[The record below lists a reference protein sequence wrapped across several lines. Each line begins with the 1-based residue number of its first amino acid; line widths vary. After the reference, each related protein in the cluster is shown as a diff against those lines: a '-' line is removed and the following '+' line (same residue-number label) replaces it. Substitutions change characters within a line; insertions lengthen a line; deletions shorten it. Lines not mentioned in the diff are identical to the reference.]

1 MSPEGIRDKSEK
13 VKDDLYCLRH
23 SLAHVL
29 AQAVLQVHPK
39 AKLAFGPPIENG
51 FYYDFDF
58 GDEAPL
64 SADDLPEIEN
74 RMKKIL
80 KERQEFTYRELP
92 ADEAIHLLQERGET
106 YKVEHCQKLK
116 DAGNEKVSFYSNGP
130 FDDLCEG
137 PHVANTKDIKPN
149 VFKLDRVS
157 GAYWLG
163 DETRPMLTRIYG
175 LAFRTKEEL
184 DDFIEKRKLA
194 MERDHRKLGQE
205 LELFFISEEVGRGL
219 PMWLPNGTVLRDELE
234 KFAKETEFRH
244 GYVRVS
250 TPHLTHGALY
260 WRSGHLPYYKDS
272 MYPPMVLD
280 ENEEYYLKPM
290 NCPHH
295 HMIYSQR
302 PRSYRELPLRLAEY
316 GACYRYEQSGTLTG
330 LLRVRGMTMNDAHIY
345 CREDQVREEFR
356 AVLELHRFYYEK
368 FRLSEFWMRLSLHDP
383 NNTEKYISNHDKWLL
398 TEKIVRE
405 ILRDMGIRFDEAAG
419 EAAFYGPKVDFQVRN
434 VVGREETAST
444 NQLDFASPE
453 RFNLTYIGEDNKEH
467 RPYIIHRA
475 PLGTHERFIAFL
487 IEHFGGA
494 FPTWMAPLQV
504 RVLPVGEKFTGYAH
518 RVEQTLR
525 DQLIRVDVDAST
537 DSFNKRVRTAVTHKI
552 PNIVIV
558 GGREEEEQTV
568 TWRRYGHQEQRSL
581 PLAQFQAVVRKMIEE
596 RTMDNFPEV
605 ELPAV

>member
-1 MSPEGIRDKSEK
+1 MSPEGIREKGEK
-13 VKDDLYCLRH
+13 VKDDLYRIRH

-29 AQAVLQVHPK
+29 AQAVLQVRPK

-58 GDEAPL
+58 GEEPPI
-64 SADDLPEIEN
+64 SADDLPDLEE

-80 KERQEFTYRELP
+80 KEKQEFQYREMP
-92 ADEAIHLLQERGET
+92 TTEAIEYLRSRNQD
-106 YKVEHCQKLK
+106 YKVEHCQRLQA
-116 DAGNEKVSFYSNGP
+116 AGNDVVSFYSNGP

-137 PHVANTKDIKPN
+137 PHVSKTNDIKPN
-149 VFKLDRVS
+149 LFKLDRVS

-163 DETRPMLTRIYG
+163 DEKRPMLTRIYG
-175 LAFRTKEEL
+175 LAFRSKEEL
-184 DDFIEKRKLA
+184 ADFVEKRRLA

-219 PMWLPNGTVLRDELE
+219 PMWLPNGTVIREELE

-250 TPHLTHGALY
+250 TPHLTNGALY
-260 WRSGHLPYYKDS
+260 WRSGHLPYYKDT
-272 MYPPMVLD
+272 MYPPMTLD

-295 HMIYSQR
+295 HMIFSQR
-302 PRSYRELPLRLAEY
+302 PRSYRELPLRIAEY
-316 GACYRYEQSGTLTG
+316 GTCYRYEQSGTLTG

-345 CREDQVREEFR
+345 CRQDQVRDEFR
-356 AVLELHRFYYEK
+356 AVLQLHQFYYDK
-368 FRLSEFWMRLSLHDP
+368 FHLRDYWMRLSLHDP
-383 NNTEKYISNHDKWLL
+383 SKTDKYIANQDKWEQ
-398 TEKIVRE
+398 TEEIVRQVLKE
-405 ILRDMGIRFDEAAG
+405 LGIHFEEAKG

-444 NQLDFASPE
+444 NQLDFASPD
-453 RFNLTYIGEDNKEH
+453 RFNLSYIGEDGREH

-494 FPTWMAPLQV
+494 FPTWLSPIQV
-504 RVLPVGEKFTGYAH
+504 RVLPVGEKFAGYAE
-518 RVEQTLR
+518 RVAQQLR
-525 DQLIRVDVDAST
+525 DQLIRVDVDASS
-537 DSFNKRVRTAVTHKI
+537 DSFNKRVRNAVTHKI
-552 PNIVIV
+552 PNILIV
-558 GGREEEEQTV
+558 GGREEEEQSV

-581 PLAQFQAVVRKMIEE
+581 PLNQFQAIIKRLVDE
-596 RTMDNFPEV
+596 RIMDNFAEV
-605 ELPAV
+605 ELPTA